1 MAYQSTD
8 ARIGAQA
15 LASTSTVQNHP
26 VLTRTKGNDPSLGE
40 GEFIYLKGLASTAAG
55 DAVTWDEAGVTTRYA
70 AATRGPV
77 GVAMS
82 ANVAN
87 QWGWYQIRGVAVAN
101 AVAGVAE
108 GNNVMTTA
116 TTGSLGT
123 GTTAG
128 QGIGGARW
136 QSAVDTPSTG
146 KAYLSLDGAFADGRT
161 NVG

>member
-1 MAYQSTD
+1 MAYKSTD

-15 LASTSTVQNHP
+15 LDSTSTVQNHP
-26 VLTRTKGNDPSLGE
+26 VLTRTLGNDEVLGE
-40 GEFIYLKGLASTAAG
+40 GEFIYLKGLASTAVG
-55 DAVTWDEAGVTTRYA
+55 DAVTWDEAGATTRFA

-77 GVAMS
+77 GIAMS

-87 QWGWYQIRGVAVAN
+87 QWGWYQIRGIATVNV
-101 AVAGVAE
+101 VAGVTD
-108 GNNVMTTA
+108 GSNVMTTA

-136 QSAVDTPSTG
+136 QSATDTPSTG
-146 KAYLSLDGAFADGRT
+146 KAYLSMEGPVADGRT